1 MVMLDFI
8 AIYKNEGRP
17 NKVPLNFSNSNSI
30 PIDSSYRNVGIQI
43 TENTLYTASRGRP
56 H

>member
-1 MVMLDFI
+1 MVLLDFI
-8 AIYKNEGRP
+8 AIYKSEGRP
-17 NKVPLNFSNSNSI
+17 NKIPLNFSNSI